1 MPKDTF
7 YNLDNEKRSRVLNAA
22 LEEFGSRSFHQVTVS
37 KIVEK
42 ADISKGSFY
51 QYFESKKDLY
61 RFLIK
66 MSQEKKLV
74 FMKGVLKK
82 MEDEDVFY
90 QLRRLYRAGFRFA
103 EKNPRLL
110 AIGQNLMKED
120 EELRRELLDQSV
132 SSGEDFIEE
141 MLEQGVEDGEIDP
154 EANLSVAASM
164 IAQYNLNLA
173 DLFLRTPIEEGA
185 EEFLAKIDDM
195 IYILKQG
202 LAAE

>member
-7 YNLDNEKRSRVLNAA
+7 YNLDNEKRSRVLDAA

-66 MSQEKKLV
+66 MSQEKKIV
-74 FMKGVLKK
+74 FMKGVLKE

-90 QLRRLYRAGFRFA
+90 RLRVLYRAGFRFA
-103 EKNPRLL
+103 EKNPRLF
-110 AIGQNLMKED
+110 AIGQNMMKED
-120 EELRRELLDQSV
+120 EELRRELLDYSV
-132 SSGEDFIEE
+132 SSGEDFI
-141 MLEQGVEDGEIDP
+141 LTLLKKGIEDGEIDS

-173 DLFLRTPIEEGA
+173 DSFLRTPIEEGA
-185 EEFLAKIDDM
+185 EEFLNKIDDM
-195 IYILKQG
+195 IYLLKEG
-202 LAAE
+202 LGTD

>member
-7 YNLDNEKRSRVLNAA
+7 YNLDEEKRSRVLDAA
-22 LEEFGSRSFHQVTVS
+22 LEEFGNRPFHQATVGR
-37 KIVEK
+37 IVKK

-61 RFLIK
+61 RYLIK

-74 FMKGVLKK
+74 FMKGTLKE
-82 MEDEDVFY
+82 MEGEDVFY
-90 QLRRLYRAGFRFA
+90 RLRGIYRAGFRFA

-120 EELRRELLDQSV
+120 DELRRELLDQSL

-141 MLEQGVEDGEIDP
+141 MLEKGVKDGEIDP
-154 EANLSVAASM
+154 GANFSVAASM

-173 DLFLRTPIEEGA
+173 DRFLQTPIEEGA
-185 EEFLAKIDDM
+185 EEFLNKIDDM
-195 IYILKQG
+195 IYILKRG
-202 LAAE
+202 LARD